1 MRAFLALT
9 PPDALVDA
17 LSALVSG
24 LKCGRHVDDDDM
36 HLTLAFFP
44 DVSLAELE
52 ELNLALEMTRPG
64 PVALRITGIATFG
77 SAEPRSLHA
86 TVAPDPAL
94 MHLQKKVET
103 AARRSGIDLPHRR
116 FVPHITLAR
125 FPNRMPPE
133 DHARIGRFLEAY
145 GNFRFDPV
153 AVDEVALIQSTLG
166 PDGARYDLLESYQIA

>member
-17 LSALVSG
+17 LSALLSA
-24 LKCGRHVDDDDM
+24 LNCGRHVDDDDL

-44 DVSLAELE
+44 EVTLAELE
-52 ELNLALEMTRPG
+52 ELNLTLEMMRPG
-64 PVALRITGIATFG
+64 AVPLHVTGLGTFG
-77 SAEPRSLHA
+77 SSDPRSLHA
-86 TVAPDPAL
+86 AVAPDPAL
-94 MHLQKKVET
+94 MYLQKKVET

-133 DHARIGRFLEAY
+133 DHARIGRFLEAR

-166 PDGARYDLLESYQIA
+166 PDGARYDLLESYPIA